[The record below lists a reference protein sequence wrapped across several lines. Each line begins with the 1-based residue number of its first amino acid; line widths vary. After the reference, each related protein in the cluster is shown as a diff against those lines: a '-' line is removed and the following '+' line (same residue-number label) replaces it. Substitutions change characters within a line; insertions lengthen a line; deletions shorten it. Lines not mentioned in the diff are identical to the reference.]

1 MTQEIEKA
9 KKIIQDML
17 SLDDPVSLSEAQ
29 RKEIYSF
36 ADFFECDVDSLNVA
50 FSEISDVPSHG
61 QDLFNFSL
69 ATKIQHEQF
78 RNTNFVWEKYGLPK
92 EPVLL
97 NVKFDKIRESG
108 DFYAEPISIAMIE
121 RVLKEN
127 PNDQWSNHYLPI
139 LRSFDSPIVYVLYTD
154 DDLSRK
160 HGFPFDI
167 GILLSLPEF
176 DDDSQVIQLLAKC
189 LRDGFN
195 VLDTYQLFKFEKDS
209 LQHSFEKMTLSG
221 RFDIK
226 QLDYIL
232 SLLAAKPI
240 LETMLEEDVVSKGF
254 TKNDRK
260 RYTEI
265 CFDVSS
271 GNYTTRLFSERG
283 LLKDSTKKLPNF
295 TIMNELAER
304 TAEQNDGDH
313 LIRFFNETYI
323 SQYNNMMWVPVLL
336 RGGELSFP
344 RPESY
349 E

>member
-1 MTQEIEKA
+1 MTPEIEKA

-17 SLDDPVSLSEAQ
+17 SLDDPVSLSQAQ
-29 RKEIYSF
+29 RMEIYSF

-78 RNTNFVWEKYGLPK
+78 RNTNFVWDKYGLPK

-121 RVLKEN
+121 GVLKEN

-189 LRDGFN
+189 LREGFN

-209 LQHSFEKMTLSG
+209 LQKSF
-221 RFDIK
+221 
-226 QLDYIL
+226 
-232 SLLAAKPI
+232 
-240 LETMLEEDVVSKGF
+240 
-254 TKNDRK
+254 
-260 RYTEI
+260 
-265 CFDVSS
+265 
-271 GNYTTRLFSERG
+271 
-283 LLKDSTKKLPNF
+283 
-295 TIMNELAER
+295 
-304 TAEQNDGDH
+304 
-313 LIRFFNETYI
+313 
-323 SQYNNMMWVPVLL
+323 
-336 RGGELSFP
+336 
-344 RPESY
+344 
-349 E
+349 